1 MINLSKGQK
10 VSLDSGIK
18 FAKAGLGWDVNSFDN
33 GSEFDL
39 DASVFML
46 GPGDKLQKD
55 EDFIFYNNQK
65 HASGAVTH
73 SGDNRTGAGEGDD
86 ESIYIDFTKVP
97 SNIEKLAFVKC
108 HYETLHIPYTCHL
121 FDLPAEEWPVFG
133 REDNQGCEVIWD
145 RPYAEQDLI
154 AESEYVADDDHVV
167 DEYGVVYT
175 KNMKRLLYS
184 RSLCDSPTTPIVH
197 MTDYTVPDG
206 VETICSQSFII
217 CKEHLTLH
225 LPHSI
230 KVIGDNLFGEEGGEI
245 LFK

>member
-33 GSEFDL
+33 GAEFDL

-97 SNIEKLAFVKC
+97 SNIEKLAFVVTIHEAEARKQNFGMVNNAFIRLLSL
-108 HYETLHIPYTCHL
+108 ETAGAETGKEELR
-121 FDLPAEEWPVFG
+121 FDLSEDYSTETAILVAEIYRHNGEWKFAAKGDGFAGGLEAFV
-133 REDNQGCEVIWD
+133 RK
-145 RPYAEQDLI
+145 
-154 AESEYVADDDHVV
+154 
-167 DEYGVVYT
+167 YGG
-175 KNMKRLLYS
+175 S
-184 RSLCDSPTTPIVH
+184 C
-197 MTDYTVPDG
+197 
-206 VETICSQSFII
+206 
-217 CKEHLTLH
+217 
-225 LPHSI
+225 
-230 KVIGDNLFGEEGGEI
+230 
-245 LFK
+245 

>member
-1 MINLSKGQK
+1 L
-10 VSLDSGIK
+10 
-18 FAKAGLGWDVNSFDN
+18 KAAPEV
-33 GSEFDL
+33 
-39 DASVFML
+39 
-46 GPGDKLQKD
+46 
-55 EDFIFYNNQK
+55 
-65 HASGAVTH
+65 
-73 SGDNRTGAGEGDD
+73 GEYWIP
-86 ESIYIDFTKVP
+86 ETVEK
-97 SNIEKLAFVKC
+97 IEKLAFVQC

-175 KNMKRLLYS
+175 KNMKRLLYA
-184 RSLCDSPTTPIVH
+184 RSLYDSPTTPIVH